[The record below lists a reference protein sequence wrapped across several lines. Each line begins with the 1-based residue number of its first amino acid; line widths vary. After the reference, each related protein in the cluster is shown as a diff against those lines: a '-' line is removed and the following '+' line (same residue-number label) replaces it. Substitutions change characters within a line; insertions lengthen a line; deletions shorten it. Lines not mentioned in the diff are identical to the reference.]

1 MKEVRYFEVSDHA
14 FWVTSVFYGY
24 AIAVL
29 VVDGS
34 DLEIGNVSPFSFGT
48 LVYLAT
54 HDTKAVKMP
63 EYSRLLFLC
72 YW

>member
-1 MKEVRYFEVSDHA
+1 MNEMRFFEVSDHA
-14 FWVTSVFYGY
+14 SWVTLVFDGY

-34 DLEIGNVSPFSFGT
+34 DLEIGKISLFSFGT

-54 HDTKAVKMP
+54 HDTKAVKIP
-63 EYSRLLFLC
+63 ENS
-72 YW
+72 